1 MKIGIVSD
9 THGLF
14 RPEIA
19 PTLDGVERILHLGD
33 VGKPAVLAE
42 LAKIAPV
49 TAVRG
54 NVDRE
59 GPCAELP
66 ETDVVLIADRYVYML
81 HDLHTLHLDP
91 AAGKFAA
98 VLSGHTHV
106 GSQRGFW
113 RCGGLSIHFHHREAA
128 AFVGY
133 GFAIFGDVA
142 EAHEQEA
149 GQGLHAAV
157 AGQAPLHLG
166 FQVAQVHAAVH
177 QQRAAGGGQD
187 GQAGESNSSS
197 SSPVSCS
204 MASSAVTRPT
214 VEPYSSTTMAIWRRR
229 CWKSRIRSRT
239 DLGFRTQTHD
249 VAHHLGKLEFDHR
262 SGRRKNMSRARSLE

>member
-19 PTLDGVERILHLGD
+19 PALAGVERILHLGD
-33 VGKPAVLAE
+33 VGKPAVLKE
-42 LAKIAPV
+42 LGKIAPV

-59 GPCAELP
+59 GSCAELP

-106 GSQRGFW
+106 PNFYTRKGVLYFNPGS
-113 RCGGLSIHFHHREAA
+113 CGPRRFRLPVTVGLLT
-128 AFVGY
+128 VG
-133 GFAIFGDVA
+133 
-142 EAHEQEA
+142 E
-149 GQGLHAAV
+149 
-157 AGQAPLHLG
+157 
-166 FQVAQVHAAVH
+166 
-177 QQRAAGGGQD
+177 D
-187 GQAGESNSSS
+187 GKFNAKIIELNCG
-197 SSPVSCS
+197 
-204 MASSAVTRPT
+204 
-214 VEPYSSTTMAIWRRR
+214 
-229 CWKSRIRSRT
+229 
-239 DLGFRTQTHD
+239 
-249 VAHHLGKLEFDHR
+249 
-262 SGRRKNMSRARSLE
+262 